1 MEASSAGKLELMRKL
16 DESFR
21 QVRRQINAEWNTY
34 NVHGLGMT
42 HGRMLTILT
51 QSGAQKAS
59 ALAEQLLITSGGVTG
74 IADRLIELGYVKR
87 ERGEKDRRVVMLDI
101 TEEGLKAVK
110 LIESVRSQLM
120 HKLFEGMSE
129 QDMEQGL
136 QLFEHM
142 SRNMESDV
150 TNS

>member
-1 MEASSAGKLELMRKL
+1 MRKL

-42 HGRMLTILT
+42 HGRMLTILA

-59 ALAEQLLITSGGVTG
+59 ALAELLLITSGGVTG